1 MANNLNPNH
10 RRGMAFDVL
19 NLSLDEY
26 DDWGMP
32 LNTDKVSNDDN
43 WGLPLNSN
51 KMSKN
56 TWGLP
61 LNSNKMSNNDD
72 WGLPLNSNK
81 MSNNDDWGL
90 PLNSNKMS
98 NDDTWGLANDDD
110 WGLPLN
116 SNRMSNKAQP
126 TRQLQQEWSLPAGTS
141 FSLFVEQQQK
151 IIEQY
156 NARNRVVQPHSM
168 ESDARH
174 TNPRPR
180 TSFTSGS
187 TAAAVDVARHCPCP
201 PSPPRPTTH
210 LSTYEEIDTFAEM
223 RRRAEEC
230 DLIDLSDPPVTNGGH
245 DDKNDE
251 NERSESPSN
260 ELQCPNSGDLW
271 ELPSAGWTIRPML
284 PSASSVPSTF
294 RPDKLPRRA
303 IVYDYTTQPIGVIE
317 HKRFFLPPAQADARV
332 LLSYPFLRPLLLDG
346 VGLVKAYRGCCT
358 ENSELPDRSH
368 PYELHFPLMPIVRC
382 LFYWIS
388 RGHRT
393 VLCFSQQFS
402 PMGDEI
408 FQATDEDKRKLKLL
422 EENGMADFFKHDNSK
437 EWFDQKG
444 EELHGCLV
452 TTTTTGDGTTVAID
466 FLQPFYDHKG
476 NSVFFSLYNSKNQCV
491 DSVVLMDDVSSK
503 EQFEEVDRNQLAF
516 MEQVLQL
523 KILFDLLPKGA
534 RFREKNLMVEVFT
547 RLKPFL

>member
-19 NLSLDEY
+19 NLALDDY
-26 DDWGMP
+26 
-32 LNTDKVSNDDN
+32 
-43 WGLPLNSN
+43 
-51 KMSKN
+51 
-56 TWGLP
+56 
-61 LNSNKMSNNDD
+61 DD
-72 WGLPLNSNK
+72 WGLPLNSNR
-81 MSNNDDWGL
+81 MSNCDDWGL

-98 NDDTWGLANDDD
+98 NDDTWGLPLNTNKMSNHDTWGLPLNKKMSNCDEWGLPLSTNKMSNHD
-110 WGLPLN
+110 TWGLPLN
-116 SNRMSNKAQP
+116 SNKMSNKAQP
-126 TRQLQQEWSLPAGTS
+126 TRQPQQEWSLSAGTS
-141 FSLFVEQQQK
+141 FSFFVEQQQK

-187 TAAAVDVARHCPCP
+187 AAAAVDVGRHCPCP
-201 PSPPRPTTH
+201 PSPRPTTH

-230 DLIDLSDPPVTNGGH
+230 DLIDLSDPPVTGH
-245 DDKNDE
+245 DDKNKETGICGSRRPQDGQ
-251 NERSESPSN
+251 SV
-260 ELQCPNSGDLW
+260 QCFRP
-271 ELPSAGWTIRPML
+271 LPPFA
-284 PSASSVPSTF
+284 VPSTF

-358 ENSELPDRSH
+358 ENGELPDRSH

-422 EENGMADFFKHDNSK
+422 EENGMAEFFNDNSK
-437 EWFDQKG
+437 EWFEQKS

-452 TTTTTGDGTTVAID
+452 TTVPHYQKGMPHDLRYFLAD
-466 FLQPFYDHKG
+466 NDRRWNHCCDRLLQPFYDHKG

-503 EQFEEVDRNQLAF
+503 EQFEEIDRNQLAF